1 MPSYLYSTVPSEPPG
16 DITVVDQ
23 TLFNITISWQ
33 PIDCLDQNGNITGY
47 VIKYNSEEKF
57 TMSNNYTLTDLQPS
71 TTYLIQVA
79 ANNTV
84 GTGVFG
90 NISVSI
96 LLCKLLA

>member
-1 MPSYLYSTVPSEPPG
+1 MPSAPPG
-16 DITVVDQ
+16 DIKVVDQ
-23 TLFNITISWQ
+23 TLFNITISWK
-33 PIDCLDQNGNITGY
+33 PVHCLRQNGNITGY

-57 TMSNNYTLTDLQPS
+57 IMGNRYTLTDLQPS